1 MEKLQTITTTSDSK
15 GLQQE
20 MFHHQLQ
27 KETEKSLLPHRVG
40 SNQKLSKQAVSTR
53 VELQTIHRF
62 SHSWRKHLLGPSPG

>member
-40 SNQKLSKQAVSTR
+40 SNQKLSKQTVSTI
-53 VELQTIHRF
+53 ELQTVHRF
-62 SHSWRKHLLGPSPG
+62 NNHGEGNY